1 MNGLPGYRSLI
12 REALTSEPKDFD
24 DQLKAV
30 MFHDDMNWRVLV
42 AENAGDPQLVMSR
55 LKEMTAAFREHRDEI
70 ERRLHDDCGTATRG
84 VLKRLARSILA
95 GSRLR
100 DAYLHRALTLSHM
113 TDLLRSDLPCEASV
127 SLNKQDYGF
136 ASTAVLL
143 WLRPFNR
150 QVGRDGTLRSR
161 VMVTLLE
168 QPHRGGILVAWA
180 ADEPVLWD
188 EGTRVKEEDENEG
201 KKNKGKSKVIVG
213 TGTAMD
219 MTPPVP
225 MGRCARVNK
234 LLFVRDDEHLLTKLH
249 TAMGNKEIDL
259 ARRGGGA
266 LKLSLQLTVP
276 GKQRRTAM
284 QVVVQVLDTL
294 GWELTREHT
303 SCVIVMCTATDKAA
317 TDRDQI
323 EKEVEKALRAL
334 EAQGARVKN
343 ELTVVLEQQRTG
355 GWSRLGVSFAASKQR
370 GVASD
375 NKLAEIEQRQ
385 AARDA
390 VAEVL
395 SRLGWRAETSGAFTL
410 TFKGRWSATSDP
422 DRVQQLVEDSLR
434 REELPSDEVIVEI
447 RDERVTHRPLAED
460 ECLPDVT
467 AARSSAEEDDA
478 RADREQSVDT
488 VISNDDPGANG
499 GNLDEE
505 RRFRELA
512 RRIFGFEESMER
524 LCSVARSEDGHAAA
538 QYGASLVGLPGLG
551 TNGPANACR
560 FIVAWLLME
569 KTEGDDLI
577 RRKVSGT
584 LVAKRQWKRR
594 IRPVLLEKL
603 VGPDWKPSA
612 ADKEIDCRQSIR
624 RAQASEILFG
634 RTPALLD
641 RVRRSVDCRS
651 FNAVLRELMG
661 TDYVD
666 ETRVL
671 REVQLW
677 MMDHCNRSMRGF
689 DMSQVKQHLEALRQ
703 QDGTPEI
710 QQILLRILKP
720 RPDARGE

>member
-1 MNGLPGYRSLI
+1 MNGLAGYLVSI
-12 REALTSEPKDFD
+12 DEALRSEPNDFD
-24 DQLKAV
+24 DKLKAV
-30 MFHDDMNWRVLV
+30 MFLDETDWRNLYSKN
-42 AENAGDPQLVMSR
+42 EGDPLVKSR
-55 LKEMTAAFREHRDEI
+55 LEAMTEAFRKRRKEI
-70 ERRLHDDCGTATRG
+70 EKRLEGCCSSATRG

-100 DAYLHRALTLSHM
+100 DAFVHRALNPSPTVDAASESHAALSRGDDRPADA
-113 TDLLRSDLPCEASV
+113 TSDLVRRDLPCRASEA
-127 SLNKQDYGF
+127 LNEQEYAF
-136 ASTAVLL
+136 ASIALLL

-150 QVGRDGTLRSR
+150 QVGKDETLRSR
-161 VMVTLLE
+161 VITKLLE
-168 QPHRGGILVAWA
+168 PPRSGGILVAWVA
-180 ADEPVLWD
+180 NEPVLRD
-188 EGTRVKEEDENEG
+188 EGT
-201 KKNKGKSKVIVG
+201 SKVIVG
-213 TGTAMD
+213 TGTARD
-219 MTPPVP
+219 MTPPMP
-225 MGRCARVNK
+225 IGRCARVNS
-234 LLFVRDDEHLLTKLH
+234 LLFVRDDEHLLRKLH
-249 TAMGNKEIDL
+249 KAMGNKEIDL

-266 LKLSLQLTVP
+266 LKLFLQLSVP
-276 GKQRRTAM
+276 GKQRKTAM
-284 QVVVQVLDTL
+284 QVAVQALESL
-294 GWELTREHT
+294 GWEFQGDDKSEVVLTCERTEKGH
-303 SCVIVMCTATDKAA
+303 A
-317 TDRDQI
+317 DRDQI
-323 EKEVEKALRAL
+323 TLAVENALK
-334 EAQGARVKN
+334 AQGFPVKS
-343 ELTVVLEQQRTG
+343 LAVILAQQ
-355 GWSRLGVSFAASKQR
+355 SEKLGVSFETIRQR
-370 GVASD
+370 DVARD
-375 NKLAEIEQRQ
+375 ALLAEVEQRQ
-385 AARDA
+385 VARDA
-390 VAEVL
+390 VAMVL
-395 SRLGWRAETSGAFTL
+395 SGLGWRAETSGAFTL
-410 TFKGRWSATSDP
+410 TFKGTWSATSDP

-467 AARSSAEEDDA
+467 AARSRAEEDDA

-488 VISNDDPGANG
+488 VISDDDPGANG

-512 RRIFGFEESMER
+512 RRIFGVEESLEQLR
-524 LCSVARSEDGHAAA
+524 SVARSEDDHAAA

-661 TDYVD
+661 TDYVG
-666 ETRVL
+666 EERVL
-671 REVQLW
+671 GEVRRW
-677 MMDHCNRSMRGF
+677 MMSNCNENMRGF
-689 DMSQVKQHLEALRQ
+689 SMPALKRHLEGLRERS
-703 QDGTPEI
+703 GTPEI
-710 QQILLRILKP
+710 NAILQRIC
-720 RPDARGE
+720 R